1 MTGPLVCVALGIEAR
16 ALRRGLP
23 SGHDEVIRLG
33 MGPRRAA
40 RAAAGLPPGVPLAV
54 TGFAGALDD
63 GLSPGEVLVASEVRY
78 DGQVWPCPSAPL
90 IAGDLVRAGLAV
102 QTGPV
107 VTTRHVVTGGARR
120 RAAREG
126 MRAVAAERTPDRT
139 DGAEKT
145 EHADHGEDELARAAD
160 MESGPVAAA
169 RAGLPFAVVRVVV
182 DTPSR
187 PLLRPATIAHGLA
200 ACRVLTRLGPVL
212 ARWAAA
218 TGTRRVLL
226 GAPTGDME
234 GDPGTRPTPDLTLLV
249 RPDARPPHPL
259 RSDAHE
265 PGGLHAVGAPEDV
278 ALGWLAGA
286 RTIRLAGGP
295 PALVSAV
302 LTALEGLGPIVV
314 EKRRASAEAAALP
327 KEAWP

>member
-1 MTGPLVCVALGIEAR
+1 MTEPLVCVALGIEAR
-16 ALRRGLP
+16 AVRRGLP
-23 SGHDEVIRLG
+23 PGRGEVIRLG

-40 RAAAGLPPGVPLAV
+40 RAVAGLPPGVPLAV

-63 GLSPGEVLVASEVRY
+63 GLRPGEVLVASEVRY
-78 DGQVWPCPSAPL
+78 EGQVWPCPSAPF
-90 IAGDLVRAGLAV
+90 IAGDLARAGLAV

-126 MRAVAAERTPDRT
+126 MRA
-139 DGAEKT
+139 
-145 EHADHGEDELARAAD
+145 RAAD

-169 RAGLPFAVVRVVV
+169 RAGLPFAVVRVIV

-200 ACRVLTRLGPVL
+200 ARRVLTRLGPVL

-218 TGTRRVLL
+218 AGARRVLL
-226 GAPTGDME
+226 GSPTDDVE

-278 ALGWLAGA
+278 ALGWLAGV
-286 RTIRLAGGP
+286 RTIRLTGGP
-295 PALVSAV
+295 PALVGAV
-302 LTALEGLGPIVV
+302 LTALEGLGPLVV
-314 EKRRASAEAAALP
+314 EKRRADAEAVAPP